1 MGEGDEGERGRE
13 GRREGE
19 KRGQK
24 WESMKWIGKRRKATV
39 CRLLFDVCCLGNS
52 QVRGRGVGQLRERET
67 WVRRGDIVGMMQR
80 DLADR

>member
-1 MGEGDEGERGRE
+1 MAGRDPCCEGHLGGLTSSWRRMGEGDEGERGRE

-39 CRLLFDVCCLGNS
+39 CR
-52 QVRGRGVGQLRERET
+52 
-67 WVRRGDIVGMMQR
+67 
-80 DLADR
+80 